1 MTTPRPSEIK
11 ALAGARALPPL
22 LLVLYHFSEGHGYQG
37 APWFDLF
44 VCKGYLWV
52 EFFFALSGF
61 ILIHVYSPRVATFAR
76 GQGGYLD
83 FLKARLA
90 RLYPLHLA
98 TMLIM
103 VVMIVVLDALAA
115 HGHYQSIY
123 DGPGY
128 HPYATWGSFIAN
140 LFLVQ
145 AWHTVP
151 QLSWNAVAWFVS
163 VEFFLCLIF
172 PLYLWIAQGPLWR
185 GFALIAAG
193 LAVLWQ
199 MAHIFGHGLD
209 ITHDFGILRGM
220 ADFAI
225 GVGFAML
232 YRDLMKRGFGARPE
246 WQFTLAQLL
255 VFAVFVYAMYNTGWS
270 HQALDFWVV
279 PPMTALIF
287 TLTFDR
293 GLLARLFSTRP
304 FLVLGEWSFAI
315 YMGQTAWLQFIR
327 YAKERLYPAMSD
339 NPVVHMIEPAALVL
353 VCTLWGWL
361 LYVTIEK
368 PANAALRRWFAQQT
382 KREAQVLS

>member
-1 MTTPRPSEIK
+1 
-11 ALAGARALPPL
+11 
-22 LLVLYHFSEGHGYQG
+22 
-37 APWFDLF
+37 
-44 VCKGYLWV
+44 
-52 EFFFALSGF
+52 
-61 ILIHVYSPRVATFAR
+61 
-76 GQGGYLD
+76 
-83 FLKARLA
+83 
-90 RLYPLHLA
+90 
-98 TMLIM
+98 
-103 VVMIVVLDALAA
+103 
-115 HGHYQSIY
+115 
-123 DGPGY
+123 
-128 HPYATWGSFIAN
+128 
-140 LFLVQ
+140 
-145 AWHTVP
+145 
-151 QLSWNAVAWFVS
+151 
-163 VEFFLCLIF
+163 
-172 PLYLWIAQGPLWR
+172 
-185 GFALIAAG
+185 
-193 LAVLWQ
+193 